1 MAQPTR
7 TTAKKTA
14 PKRKPVAKRKP
25 APKRK
30 PAAAATAKKT
40 TPDLAAR
47 AQQAGRSAFLAGLG
61 LYGKAF
67 DQAQEQFDSLQG
79 RLQVG
84 RKDADK
90 LYQELVKRGQKV
102 EKDARKALG
111 DLDLP
116 RLELDSLADRK
127 KIEARLKKVR
137 ARFNELKNSIS
148 IEVAA

>member
-7 TTAKKTA
+7 TTAKKAA
-14 PKRKPVAKRKP
+14 PKRKPAAKRKP

-30 PAAAATAKKT
+30 AAAAATAKKAV
-40 TPDLAAR
+40 PDFAAR
-47 AQQAGRSAFLAGLG
+47 AQQAGRGAFLAGLG

-79 RLQVG
+79 RLTAG

-127 KIEARLKKVR
+127 KIEARLKQVR
-137 ARFNELKNSIS
+137 ARFNELKDSVS
-148 IEVAA
+148 IEIAA